1 MSNFKQ
7 SCLILNKPSGLA
19 SNEALKKVKKKLNIK
34 KAGFSGTLD
43 PLASGILIIFFNKAT
58 KLCSYFLNSDKCY
71 DATIRLGQ
79 ISTTGD
85 LDGDIVNQSK
95 DILNLKESDL
105 NFLEEKF
112 KGKIK
117 QVPPMFSALK
127 HNGIPLYKYARE
139 GITIERQ
146 SREVVIHD
154 IKLDLIN
161 ANHIAMSVCCSKGTY
176 IRTLAEQLGED
187 IGSGALLSKLVRT
200 KINNISLSDSI
211 SLDEFLSKTI
221 NELKDN
227 YIVNVDKLFND
238 VKSYIVSNEDKFKIQ
253 NGNKLKVNHQ
263 PCEIIKIYDADK
275 SFLGIGKISDNFELL
290 PKKIL
295 V

>member
-1 MSNFKQ
+1 M
-7 SCLILNKPSGLA
+7 
-19 SNEALKKVKKKLNIK
+19 
-34 KAGFSGTLD
+34 
-43 PLASGILIIFFNKAT
+43 
-58 KLCSYFLNSDKCY
+58 
-71 DATIRLGQ
+71 
-79 ISTTGD
+79 
-85 LDGDIVNQSK
+85 
-95 DILNLKESDL
+95 
-105 NFLEEKF
+105 
-112 KGKIK
+112 
-117 QVPPMFSALK
+117 
-127 HNGIPLYKYARE
+127 
-139 GITIERQ
+139 
-146 SREVVIHD
+146 
-154 IKLDLIN
+154 
-161 ANHIAMSVCCSKGTY
+161 
-176 IRTLAEQLGED
+176 
-187 IGSGALLSKLVRT
+187 LSKLVRT

-221 NELKDN
+221 DELKDN

>member
-1 MSNFKQ
+1 
-7 SCLILNKPSGLA
+7 
-19 SNEALKKVKKKLNIK
+19 
-34 KAGFSGTLD
+34 
-43 PLASGILIIFFNKAT
+43 
-58 KLCSYFLNSDKCY
+58 
-71 DATIRLGQ
+71 
-79 ISTTGD
+79 
-85 LDGDIVNQSK
+85 
-95 DILNLKESDL
+95 
-105 NFLEEKF
+105 
-112 KGKIK
+112 
-117 QVPPMFSALK
+117 MFSALK
-127 HNGIPLYKYARE
+127 HNGIPLYKYARD

-238 VKSYIVSNEDKFKIQ
+238 VKSYIVSNEDKFKVQ